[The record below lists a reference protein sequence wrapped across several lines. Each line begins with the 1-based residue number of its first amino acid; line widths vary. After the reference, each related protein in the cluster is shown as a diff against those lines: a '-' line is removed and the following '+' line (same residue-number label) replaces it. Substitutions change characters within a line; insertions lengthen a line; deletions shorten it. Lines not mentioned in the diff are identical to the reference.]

1 MRAILWCNGDL
12 PEEEITNA
20 IVDDNVT
27 IFGIDGGAKKAHT
40 LGILVDEILGD
51 MDSVDYEPFNVA
63 ITKLDDQSRSDL
75 SKSLDLLIKRGYE
88 EIDIIGVDGGSSEH
102 ILGIWAS
109 MYEAIQGCK
118 IRAIHRDRISYRY
131 HPNDGDLKISMK
143 PGTEFS
149 IFSMEKIESITL
161 TGAKW
166 EINNQELE
174 FSTLGL
180 HNICMDNEIYINSS
194 GKLIVIFPN
203 YYSSE

>member
-1 MRAILWCNGDL
+1 
-12 PEEEITNA
+12 
-20 IVDDNVT
+20 
-27 IFGIDGGAKKAHT
+27 
-40 LGILVDEILGD
+40 
-51 MDSVDYEPFNVA
+51 
-63 ITKLDDQSRSDL
+63 
-75 SKSLDLLIKRGYE
+75 
-88 EIDIIGVDGGSSEH
+88 
-102 ILGIWAS
+102 
-109 MYEAIQGCK
+109 
-118 IRAIHRDRISYRY
+118 
-131 HPNDGDLKISMK
+131 MK